1 MYFRNVLVY
10 SFCLSAMLFGSS
22 IAVATNDPVCA
33 RVKIEIRQE
42 LTLER
47 QAFDAK
53 MKITNTLDTLSIDDV
68 SVDVSFADEDG
79 NTVLASSDPNNTDAS
94 FFIRIDSI
102 DGISNVS
109 GTGSVAPATEAEIHW
124 LIIPAPGAAGNLP
137 DGKVFFVGATLSYT
151 VGGVPE
157 EVVVTP
163 DFITVKPL
171 PRLTLDYFLTQEV
184 IADDPL
190 TLEIEPIEPY
200 TLGVRV
206 QNNGIATAQNL
217 KIDSAQPEIIENEQG
232 LLIDFQIIGSFI
244 DDQPAAPTLLID
256 FGDIPGNS
264 ARMGRWIMTTSLAGE
279 FVDFTATFSHA
290 DELGG
295 ALTSIL
301 DATNAHFLLRDV
313 RVDEPGRDT
322 VRDFLAIDGDVF
334 RVYESDSVD
343 TVVTDHSAS
352 ANFPLNNQSGTEVF
366 HTLTI
371 PVTSGFMYVKLTDP
385 YGGTKVMREV
395 VRSDGKRIPLENAWA
410 SKHKNR
416 DTNSWEYYVNFFD
429 SNTTGTYTV
438 HMGAEVLGP
447 IPPALQYIPNKITYE
462 GNQTGFLVEASDPNG
477 QTPILTATPLPGG
490 AVFVDNGNG
499 SATFNW
505 TPADG
510 QAGTYSLTF
519 NASDGTLSS
528 YQAMTIQ
535 VNPAWDTDG
544 DGMDDAWEL
553 QHFGNLDRDGTGDF
567 DGDGISDLQEFLD
580 NTNPAVG
587 TGLTRPIISTPLSG
601 TEVDT
606 LQPEL
611 VLENSVHAP
620 TAVVTYNCEVYLDE
634 ALTTSVTNVDNVAE
648 TVDTTSCNIST
659 DLDDNTWYYWRAR
672 ATDGDVFSQ
681 WVNGEFFVNTAND
694 APDAFNTNLPLD
706 GSITDTDRPLLEI
719 INAVDVDGDVKTYG
733 FEVYSDAGLTTLVTS
748 TTTINEG
755 IDGTT
760 SWLLAVPLSENGTYY
775 WRGIVTDEN
784 GAVSHSNV
792 ASFTINTTVEAP
804 GLPGISSPFNGQE
817 VISAAVDLVI
827 INATDPDNLD
837 LVYRYEI
844 DTVNSFDSADLQ
856 TSADIV
862 EGIDTTS
869 WAVTGLIEDATYYWR
884 VMASNGTVNS
894 VWVTSAFLYNAVNSV
909 PGIPIINNPD
919 NLAWVESLTPTL
931 SVNPSVDVDGDSISY
946 EFELYFDSSM
956 ITLADSVVVSN
967 GSWSIDILLED
978 NSWSYWRAR
987 AVDEHGLASE
997 WTALSAFFVNNSGTD
1012 DPPVIALVAPATDI
1026 PDASLSPVVISWT
1039 DDDPDS
1045 NASIALYYDT
1055 DTAGTDGM
1063 LIVDGIE
1070 ENLDAANDSYSWDT
1084 SALAPG
1090 TYYIYAI
1097 ISDALSSSTVYLS
1110 TSITVPDDTPSPA
1123 GWMDVTSQI
1132 SLNLSNP
1139 IISRRSPNALMT
1151 LEISNPGTEDFA
1163 GPLRVVFT
1171 DLTPVNL
1178 VSLAEADGVTDAGD
1192 PYIDLAPYIADAFE
1206 AGESTGTLSLTILG
1220 GGRNVFN
1227 FLLKVEHFQ

>member
-1 MYFRNVLVY
+1 MMRFRNVFV
-10 SFCLSAMLFGSS
+10 SIFCLSAMLFGSS
-22 IAVATNDPVCA
+22 IAMAEPICA
-33 RVKIEIRQE
+33 RVKIEIHQE

-79 NTVLASSDPNNTDAS
+79 NTVLASSDPNSTNAS

-102 DGISNVS
+102 DGISDVN

-137 DGKVFFVGATLSYT
+137 DGKVFFVGATLNYT
-151 VGGVPE
+151 VGGVAE

-206 QNNGIATAQNL
+206 QNNGIATARNL

-232 LLIDFQIIGSFI
+232 LLIDFRITGSFI
-244 DDQPAAPTLLID
+244 DDQPTAPTLLID

-322 VRDFLAIDGDVF
+322 IRDFLALDGDVL

-343 TVVTDHSAS
+343 TIVTDHSVL
-352 ANFPLNNQSGTEVF
+352 ANFPVNNQSGSEVF
-366 HTLTI
+366 HTLTV
-371 PVTSGFMYVKLTDP
+371 PATSGFMYVKLADP
-385 YGGTKVMREV
+385 YGGAKVVREV

-416 DTNSWEYYVNFFD
+416 NTNSWEYYVNFFD
-429 SNTTGTYTV
+429 SNTTGTYAV

-447 IPPALQYIPNKITYE
+447 VPPTVQYIPNKITYE
-462 GNQTGFLVEASDPNG
+462 RNQVGFIVEASDPNG
-477 QTPILTATPLPGG
+477 QALILTVTPLPIG
-490 AVFVDNGNG
+490 AVFIDNGNG

-505 TPADG
+505 TPVDG
-510 QAGTYSLTF
+510 QAGTYTLTF
-519 NASDGTLSS
+519 NASDGAFST

-553 QHFGNLDRDGTGDF
+553 QNFGHLDRDGTGDF
-567 DGDGISDLQEFLD
+567 DGDGIPDLQEFLD
-580 NTNPAVG
+580 NTNPTVG
-587 TGLTRPIISTPLSG
+587 TGLTSPIISTPLSG

-620 TAVVTYNCEVYLDE
+620 TAVVTYDCEVYLDE
-634 ALTTSVTNVDNVAE
+634 ALTVSVINVDNIAE
-648 TVDTTSCNIST
+648 TVDTTSCNVST

-694 APDAFNTNLPLD
+694 APDAFSTNLPLD
-706 GSITDTDRPLLEI
+706 GAVTDTNRPLLEV

-733 FEVYSDAGLTTLVTS
+733 FEVYSDASLTILVTS

-755 IDGTT
+755 TDGTT

-775 WRGIVTDEN
+775 WRGIVTDAT
-784 GAVSHSNV
+784 GAVSQSNV
-792 ASFTINTTVEAP
+792 ASFTINTLAEAP

-817 VISAAVDLVI
+817 VALAAVDLVI
-827 INATDPDNLD
+827 TNAIDPNDLD

-844 DTVNSFDSADLQ
+844 DTVSSFDSVDLQ
-856 TSADIV
+856 VSADIT
-862 EGIDTTS
+862 EGVNTTS
-869 WAVTGLIEDATYYWR
+869 WTVTDLVEDTPYYWR

-894 VWVTSAFLYNAVNSV
+894 AWITSTFLYNTVNSAPSTPV
-909 PGIPIINNPD
+909 INNPD
-919 NLAWVESLTPTL
+919 SLAWIESLTPTL
-931 SVNPSVDVDGDSISY
+931 SVNPSVDVDGDSVSY
-946 EFELYFDSSM
+946 EFELYFDFAM
-956 ITLADSVVVSN
+956 ITMADSVVVSN
-967 GSWSIDILLED
+967 GFWSIDILLED
-978 NSWSYWRAR
+978 NSWSYWRVR
-987 AVDEHGLASE
+987 AVDEHDLASE
-997 WTALSAFFVNNSGTD
+997 WTTLSAFFVNNSGID
-1012 DPPVIALVAPATDI
+1012 DSPIITLDTPAENI
-1026 PDASLSPVVISWT
+1026 SDASTEPVVISWM
-1039 DDDPDS
+1039 DDDPDKIGR
-1045 NASIALYYDT
+1045 AS
-1055 DTAGTDGM
+1055 
-1063 LIVDGIE
+1063 VRE
-1070 ENLDAANDSYSWDT
+1070 
-1084 SALAPG
+1084 
-1090 TYYIYAI
+1090 
-1097 ISDALSSSTVYLS
+1097 
-1110 TSITVPDDTPSPA
+1110 
-1123 GWMDVTSQI
+1123 
-1132 SLNLSNP
+1132 
-1139 IISRRSPNALMT
+1139 
-1151 LEISNPGTEDFA
+1151 
-1163 GPLRVVFT
+1163 RVS
-1171 DLTPVNL
+1171 TPV
-1178 VSLAEADGVTDAGD
+1178 
-1192 PYIDLAPYIADAFE
+1192 
-1206 AGESTGTLSLTILG
+1206 
-1220 GGRNVFN
+1220 
-1227 FLLKVEHFQ
+1227 